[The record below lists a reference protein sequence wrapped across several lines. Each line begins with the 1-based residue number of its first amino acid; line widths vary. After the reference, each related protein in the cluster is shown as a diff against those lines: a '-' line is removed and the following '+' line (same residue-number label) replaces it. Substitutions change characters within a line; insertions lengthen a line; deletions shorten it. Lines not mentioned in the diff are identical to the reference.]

1 MFIIVT
7 IIIMT
12 PPLKMTGRCACA
24 NLFVL
29 YHSKNMLGTYG
40 NKILKKLVSPLGW
53 CCAGWQTRCKK
64 NDGEG
69 TDYFLCAIRLLLGSL
84 FLFSSP

>member
-1 MFIIVT
+1 MFITVT
-7 IIIMT
+7 IIILT
-12 PPLKMTGRCACA
+12 APLKMSGRCACA

-29 YHSKNMLGTYG
+29 YHSKIMLCTYG
-40 NKILKKLVSPLGW
+40 NKILKKFVSPWGG
-53 CCAGWQTRCKK
+53 AVQVGKHVVKK

-69 TDYFLCAIRLLLGSL
+69 TDYFLCAIRLLGSL